1 MEYRREIDGLR
12 ALAVIPVILFHAGFE
27 VFSGGF
33 VGVDIFF
40 VISGYLITTIILTEK
55 AQGTFSLVNFYE
67 RRARRILPALYL
79 VLLACLP
86 FAWLWLRPGYL
97 RDFSASLSA
106 VSAFV
111 SNIVFWMET
120 DYFAATAETMPLLH
134 TWSLAVEEQFYL
146 LFPPFLMLFWVFRK
160 RWIGWAIIAVG
171 LSSLAFAQWGSKN
184 YPSATFF
191 LLPTRAWELMV
202 GATISYFLVFNKNV
216 NSRQQMSVLIGNK
229 AIREL
234 LGLFGFALI
243 VYAIFAFD
251 ETVPFPSVYALVPTL
266 GVALV
271 ILFATSKTTLGRALG
286 ARVLVGVGLI
296 SYSAYLW
303 HVPLFVFARAR
314 SPTELGQPVYLM
326 LSMAAI
332 VLAYISWRFVEK
344 PFRRKGVVSR
354 RMVFCFA
361 AVGCVVFIALG
372 TVGYL
377 ANGFESRKA
386 TGKWLFGELEE
397 KVRKNYGLGEAC
409 NEGFT
414 LSPACRTSD
423 VPEILVWGDSYAM
436 HLVQGILSSNPSAK
450 IIQMTKSVCGP
461 FFGVSPTNNEHPVSW
476 AKGCLAFTENV
487 HNWLQSN
494 NTIKYVV
501 LSSPFTLYLSENSKL
516 LIDEQL
522 IGATPEIVLE
532 EFLGTLAEIESLGA
546 RPVVFSPPP
555 SPSNGANVGD
565 CLVKAAFQNISLD
578 VCDFRTEDIAQYRKD
593 VYAFLA
599 QVQKKYPVVWLND
612 LLCTNGLCSSHLGPI
627 FIYRDKGHLS
637 YEGSA
642 EIGRSADFYE
652 IITQIK

>member
-12 ALAVIPVILFHAGFE
+12 AVAVIPVILFHAGFE
-27 VFSGGF
+27 TFSGGF
-33 VGVDIFF
+33 VGVDVFF

-79 VLLACLP
+79 VMLACLP

-97 RDFSASLSA
+97 NDFSESLLA

-120 DYFAATAETMPLLH
+120 GYFAAATETMPLLH

-146 LFPPFLMLFWVFRK
+146 LFPPFLMLLWVFQK

-171 LSSLAFAQWGSKN
+171 LSSLALAQWGSKN
-184 YPSATFF
+184 YPSATFY

-202 GATISYFLVFNKNV
+202 GASISYFVVFDK
-216 NSRQQMSVLIGNK
+216 QQMRLFTGNK

-243 VYAIFAFD
+243 AYAIFAFD
-251 ETVPFPSVYALVPTL
+251 ETVPFPSVHALVPTL

-271 ILFATSKTTLGRALG
+271 ILFATSETTLGRALG
-286 ARVLVGVGLI
+286 ARVLAGVGLI

-303 HVPLFVFARAR
+303 HVPLFVFARIR
-314 SPTELGQPVYLM
+314 SPTELGKPVYLM
-326 LSMAAI
+326 LSLAAI
-332 VLAYISWRFVEK
+332 VLAYISWRFVER

-354 RMVFCFA
+354 RTVFYFA
-361 AVGCVVFIALG
+361 ALGSVVFIALG
-372 TVGYL
+372 TLGYL
-377 ANGFESRKA
+377 ANGFDSRKP
-386 TGKWLFGELEE
+386 TGKWLFSELEE
-397 KVRKNYGLGEAC
+397 KVRINYGLSEAC

-414 LSPACRTSD
+414 LSPACQTSD
-423 VPEILVWGDSYAM
+423 EPEILVWGDSYAM

-461 FFGVSPTNNEHPVSW
+461 FFGVAPTDIKHQISW

-487 HNWLQSN
+487 HHWLQSN
-494 NTIKYVV
+494 NSVKYVV
-501 LSSPFTLYLSENSKL
+501 LSSPFSLYLSENSKL
-516 LIDEQL
+516 LIGEQL
-522 IGATPEIVLE
+522 IDATHEIVLE
-532 EFLGTLAEIESLGA
+532 EFLRTLAEIESLGA

-555 SPSNGANVGD
+555 SPSNGANIGD
-565 CLVKAAFQNISLD
+565 CLVKASVQKISLD
-578 VCDFRTEDIAQYRKD
+578 VCDFRTQDIAQYRKD
-593 VYAFLA
+593 AYAFLA
-599 QVQKKYPVVWLND
+599 RVQEKYPVIWLND
-612 LLCTNGLCSSHLGPI
+612 LLCTNGLCYTHLGLI
-627 FIYRDKGHLS
+627 FIYRDKGHFS

-642 EIGRSADFYE
+642 EIGRSADFFE
-652 IITQIK
+652 MITQIK